1 MGRGSTAKPQSVKEK
16 VSKDGDAVSCYP
28 KAILREAHAPKI
40 AVLGCEYSSLPI
52 LFQWGASP
60 GAAVYL
66 SPLLLVPGWRVICA
80 PKACD
85 LCPKHYERI
94 VNHFAVFDHIFEHS

>member
-66 SPLLLVPGWRVICA
+66 SPLLLVLVRYLVYTV
-80 PKACD
+80 
-85 LCPKHYERI
+85 LCIPLN
-94 VNHFAVFDHIFEHS
+94 V

>member
-40 AVLGCEYSSLPI
+40 AVLGCKL
-52 LFQWGASP
+52 
-60 GAAVYL
+60 
-66 SPLLLVPGWRVICA
+66 
-80 PKACD
+80 
-85 LCPKHYERI
+85 
-94 VNHFAVFDHIFEHS
+94 